1 VFARLFLLL
10 TLLPVVEI
18 VLLVWVADRTSVLFV
33 LAAVL
38 ATGILGAW
46 LARRQ
51 GLQTLRRIS
60 SDLEQGRM
68 PADSLVDGLLVL
80 VAGVLLIIPGFLTD
94 IAAIALLF
102 PPSRRLLKRSLARR
116 FRVRMVSARETG
128 MGPDRDRIIDVKVIE
143 SPPPQTPR

>member
-1 VFARLFLLL
+1 LFLLL

-18 VLLVWVADRTSVLFV
+18 VLLVWVANRTSGLLV
-33 LAAVL
+33 LAVVIG
-38 ATGILGAW
+38 TGILGVW

-60 SDLEQGRM
+60 SELDQGRM

-94 IAAIALLF
+94 IAALALLF
-102 PPSRRLLKRSLARR
+102 PPSRGAFKRWFGRRLQV
-116 FRVRMVSARETG
+116 RVVSARE
-128 MGPDRDRIIDVKVIE
+128 MDIGPDHDRIVDVKVIE
-143 SPPPQTPR
+143 SPRRQTPP

>member
-1 VFARLFLLL
+1 MFARLFLLL

-18 VLLVWVADRTSVLFV
+18 VLLVWVANRTSGLFV
-33 LAAVL
+33 LAVVIG
-38 ATGILGAW
+38 TGILGAW

-60 SDLEQGRM
+60 SELDQGRM
-68 PADSLVDGLLVL
+68 PAESLVDGLLVL

-102 PPSRRLLKRSLARR
+102 PPSRRVLKRLLGRR
-116 FRVRMVSARETG
+116 FQVRVVSARETDI
-128 MGPDRDRIIDVKVIE
+128 GPDHDRIIDVKVIE
-143 SPPPQTPR
+143 NPPRQTPH